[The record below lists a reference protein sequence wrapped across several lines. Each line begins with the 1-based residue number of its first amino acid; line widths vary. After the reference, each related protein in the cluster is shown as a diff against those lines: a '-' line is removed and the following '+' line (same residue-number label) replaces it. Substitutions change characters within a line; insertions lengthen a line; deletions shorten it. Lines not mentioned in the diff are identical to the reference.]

1 MSFIDRVQ
9 VVRQDLALIELA
21 PLVLIL
27 LEVLD
32 EGHEVGVTMCI
43 DAEFV
48 PDGIGEPAFADV
60 LNAKRVVK
68 AC

>member
-1 MSFIDRVQ
+1 
-9 VVRQDLALIELA
+9 
-21 PLVLIL
+21 
-27 LEVLD
+27 
-32 EGHEVGVTMCI
+32 MCI